1 MSRARPI
8 GHDGRCHAISG
19 VGSEQ
24 AITVTIGTPIA
35 PWCLHLYKLNCQK
48 VGPKA
53 PAAYPVAS
61 AFRADRFWAG
71 DDSSRNT
78 APRRGAAT
86 GVGRGNALA
95 LPGAGFQR
103 LD

>member
-1 MSRARPI
+1 VSRARPI

-53 PAAYPVAS
+53 PAACPVAS
-61 AFRADRFWAG
+61 AFRADRLG
-71 DDSSRNT
+71 TIPPGTPRLGE
-78 APRRGAAT
+78 APLP
-86 GVGRGNALA
+86 ALA
-95 LPGAGFQR
+95 AALPSLCPAAGFQR